1 MTILDVFAVE
11 REGEKDNFKSDLENK
26 YQTTFLN
33 YTLSLNALCSV

>member
-11 REGEKDNFKSDLENK
+11 REGEKDNFNSELENK

-33 YTLSLNALCSV
+33 YTYTLSLM